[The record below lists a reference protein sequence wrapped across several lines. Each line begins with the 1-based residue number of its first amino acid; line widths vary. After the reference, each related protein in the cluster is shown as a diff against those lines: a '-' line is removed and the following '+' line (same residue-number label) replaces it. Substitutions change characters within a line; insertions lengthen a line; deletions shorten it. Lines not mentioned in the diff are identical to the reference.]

1 MKTLELRSLIREEL
15 KKALKEA
22 EAPLYTDWSEN
33 KNPDYIVVHLK
44 DGRKLQISKSHIA
57 GGTKV
62 YQAILQAF
70 IDERTDITNKV
81 VAAMSAMMGGT
92 LKKETVNEGPYWGE
106 VITTKDIPGYEKL
119 AASLIDKIGPVS
131 SKTIKKFSTPM
142 GRIKVVADTASKPVK
157 SNTKP
162 EIKQNGMY
170 LANLINTDAVYAE
183 VILLSPSQQT
193 GSDSNIDAKLVVFYK
208 NQ

>member
-1 MKTLELRSLIREEL
+1 MKVSEFRSLIREEIQ
-15 KKALKEA
+15 KVLKEA
-22 EAPLYTDWSEN
+22 EA
-33 KNPDYIVVHLK
+33 
-44 DGRKLQISKSHIA
+44 
-57 GGTKV
+57 
-62 YQAILQAF
+62 
-70 IDERTDITNKV
+70 
-81 VAAMSAMMGGT
+81 
-92 LKKETVNEGPYWGE
+92 PYWGE

-183 VILLSPSQQT
+183 VILLSPSQQS
-193 GSDSNIDAKLVVFYK
+193 GSDSNIDAILFISYK
-208 NQ
+208 K